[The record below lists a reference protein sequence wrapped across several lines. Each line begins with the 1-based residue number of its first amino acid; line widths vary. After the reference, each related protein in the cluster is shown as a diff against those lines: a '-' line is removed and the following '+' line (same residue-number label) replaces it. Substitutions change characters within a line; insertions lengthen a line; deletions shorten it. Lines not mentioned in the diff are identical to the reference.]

1 MNSGTRKTLIA
12 GSIVALGTVAIARS
26 QKRRHATV
34 TTDKPQQMPTDPAI
48 GEPAMEMPAAGQDE
62 HAAVDGPS
70 HRVEGRYLA

>member
-34 TTDKPQQMPTDPAI
+34 TTDDPQEMPTEPAI
-48 GEPAMEMPAAGQDE
+48 REPVIEMPEAGKTNMPQSVDAAIE
-62 HAAVDGPS
+62 
-70 HRVEGRYLA
+70 

>member
-34 TTDKPQQMPTDPAI
+34 TTDKAQQMPTDPAI
-48 GEPAMEMPAAGQDE
+48 GEPAMEMPAADKTSTLQSMDPAME
-62 HAAVDGPS
+62 
-70 HRVEGRYLA
+70 

>member
-34 TTDKPQQMPTDPAI
+34 TTDKPQQMPSDPAM
-48 GEPAMEMPAAGQDE
+48 GEPAMEMP
-62 HAAVDGPS
+62 DGKTSTLQSMDPAM
-70 HRVEGRYLA
+70 E